1 MTNCTDSGTGQTPRG
16 FWRRVGSWRR
26 VRSTAGFTAGLLALA
41 VFAAPSPGNGA
52 PSEPIIEETRDESK
66 ERKKK
71 DRERRRDGSFKRNIV
86 KERYRDM
93 STAERFPN
101 TDQRE
106 RYEDWVDGVLP
117 IITDAELDYFLAIE
131 EDYRREA
138 FMVEFWKVRDPNPGT
153 SLNEM
158 KVRWRSRSAEALSV
172 FGTLDDARA
181 VFYLFNGPPGRFR
194 LRDGRVLSICYD
206 KSNQLEA
213 WFYGGSD
220 QTQAH
225 FAVVFHRRARL
236 RPYEI
241 WYPGFGLDAWP
252 RRRLPTTNPRLLCAE
267 EFLPLAQQLIRQD
280 PTYPISIERW
290 TTAPDPPEEWLAT
303 FQAET
308 SELPPGAETFPAD
321 VTWVFPGRNQNR
333 TTVQGVVT
341 VPLDELTSRVFAG
354 RELVHLT
361 VTGEVLRNDR
371 VFEQFRYRF
380 ELPVPKG
387 AVTRERIA
395 STAASDLAAG
405 REPDVVVAESA
416 GASVSSEDGGSDTE
430 PPAAVEGDIA
440 QSGQDEAAA
449 VEPSGDPILD
459 EEGSSE
465 ENADDAQTD
474 LPDAPVASDGDRSLA
489 EGTPSAGAPDP
500 ELTLP
505 LVVTRY
511 LRAGDARIL
520 LKIEDVFGDRYSRIE
535 SSLTVPRAADV
546 ESDART
552 LAEAFPYLAEA
563 LEAAERGERYLKIIP
578 PNDPDGQMQYGMQRF
593 ETQAVGEFD
602 EVTFYL
608 DDEPVLT
615 KRSEPFAV
623 SLNLGTLPGLHRVR
637 VGGFVDGKQVA
648 TDEITLNQ
656 GGQRFKI
663 RLTEPRPDVEYTNSA
678 RAVAQVQVPDATELD
693 RVEMY
698 LNEERIA
705 TLYQEPFIT
714 SFPLDQQGISFVR
727 AVAVLV
733 DGSQTEDVAFI
744 NGPEFVD
751 EIDVQYVQVYASITD
766 GNNRAILDL
775 EEEDVTV
782 EEDGTEQEL
791 TRFEFVQELPVHA
804 GLLIDTSTSMEGD
817 IEKVRAAAERFV
829 NGFVRQQDRVTVMSF
844 DTRTQN
850 RIGFTND
857 KEALVQALAGL
868 EATGSTALYDATVYA
883 LSYFDGITTQRALLL
898 LSDGEDETSLFD
910 FDRTVEVARRSGV
923 AIFAIGLGKAA
934 GDRSSRRTLTT
945 LSEETGGRAFFI
957 DTVDELDRIYAE
969 IDQDLRTRYLMVYQ
983 STSDKAENEFRA
995 IKVKVKRRGA
1005 NVRTMSGYYP

>member
-1 MTNCTDSGTGQTPRG
+1 M
-16 FWRRVGSWRR
+16 GS
-26 VRSTAGFTAGLLALA
+26 VAE
-41 VFAAPSPGNGA
+41 V
-52 PSEPIIEETRDESK
+52 EKKRDESEDDGK
-66 ERKKK
+66 KKKK
-71 DRERRRDGSFKRNIV
+71 DRDRRRDGSFKRNIV
-86 KERYRDM
+86 KERYRNM
-93 STAERFPN
+93 STVERFPT

-117 IITDAELDYFLAIE
+117 IITDAELDYFLKLE

-138 FMVEFWKVRDPNPGT
+138 FMVEFWRVRDPNPGT

-181 VFYLFNGPPGRFR
+181 VFFLFNGPPGRFV

-206 KSNQLEA
+206 KSNQLEI

-220 QTQAH
+220 QTQAR

-241 WYPGFGLDAWP
+241 WYPGFGIDAWP

-267 EFLPLAQQLIRQD
+267 EFLPLAQGMISQD

-290 TTAPDPPEEWLAT
+290 TTAPPPPEEWLAT

-308 SELPPGAETFPAD
+308 SELPPGAETFPAE
-321 VTWVFPGRNQNR
+321 VTWMFPGRNQNR
-333 TTVQGVVT
+333 TTLQGVVT
-341 VPLDELTSRVFAG
+341 VPVDQLTSRVFAG

-380 ELPVPKG
+380 ELPVPEG
-387 AVTRERIA
+387 AVTRERIESA
-395 STAASDLAAG
+395 AASDLAAG
-405 REPDVVVAESA
+405 READVVSGPEQAEEQVSGQPGELADGQGAQATAEPAEDSGTEAGEEPDAANAPPAGAGDAPAPAESEAAEGEA
-416 GASVSSEDGGSDTE
+416 GARGT
-430 PPAAVEGDIA
+430 VEGEEA
-440 QSGQDEAAA
+440 VAGEAANT
-449 VEPSGDPILD
+449 EITLD
-459 EEGSSE
+459 
-465 ENADDAQTD
+465 ADQ
-474 LPDAPVASDGDRSLA
+474 L
-489 EGTPSAGAPDP
+489 
-500 ELTLP
+500 LP

-511 LRAGDARIL
+511 LRPGEARLL

-535 SSLTVPRAADV
+535 STVTVPRPADV

-552 LAEAFPYLAEA
+552 LVEAFPFLAEA
-563 LEAAERGERYLKIIP
+563 LEAAERGERYLKLIP
-578 PNDPDGQMQYGMQRF
+578 PNDTDGQMQYGMQRF

-608 DDEPVLT
+608 DDEAVLT
-615 KRSEPFAV
+615 KRSAPFAV

-714 SFPLDQQGISFVR
+714 SFPLGQQGISFVR

-744 NGPEFVD
+744 NGPEFTD

-775 EEEDVTV
+775 TEEDVTV
-782 EEDGTEQEL
+782 EEDGVEQTL

-829 NGFVRQQDRVTVMSF
+829 GGCVPQQDRVTVMSF

-857 KEALVQALAGL
+857 KEDLVQALAGL
-868 EATGSTALYDATVYA
+868 EASGSTALYDATVYA

-910 FDRTVEVARRSGV
+910 FERTVEVARRSGV

-934 GDRSSRRTLTT
+934 QERGSRRTLTT

-957 DTVDELDRIYAE
+957 DSVDELDRIYAE

-995 IKVKVKRRGA
+995 VKVKVKRRGA
-1005 NVRTMSGYYP
+1005 DVRTMSGYYP

>member
-1 MTNCTDSGTGQTPRG
+1 MMNPY
-16 FWRRVGSWRR
+16 
-26 VRSTAGFTAGLLALA
+26 STSVPAGFGSARRA
-41 VFAAPSPGNGA
+41 VTVWAAVLFFLVGVAAPTEASQGSA
-52 PSEPIIEETRDESK
+52 VVAEEDGDGSK
-66 ERKKK
+66 QKKK

-93 STAERFPN
+93 TSEQRFPN

-138 FMVEFWKVRDPNPGT
+138 FMVEFWRVRDPNPGT

-181 VFYLFNGPPGRFR
+181 VFYLFNGPPGRFV

-206 KSNQLEA
+206 KSNQLEI

-220 QTQAH
+220 QSQAR
-225 FAVVFHRRARL
+225 FAVIFHRRARL

-252 RRRLPTTNPRLLCAE
+252 RRRLPTTNPRLLCAD
-267 EFLPLAQQLIRQD
+267 EFLPLAQGLISQD
-280 PTYPISIERW
+280 PTYPINIERW

-308 SELPPGAETFPAD
+308 SELPPGAETFPAE

-341 VPLDELTSRVFAG
+341 VPLDQLTSRVFAG

-395 STAASDLAAG
+395 SAAATDLAAG
-405 REPDVVVAESA
+405 REPVMDSVDV
-416 GASVSSEDGGSDTE
+416 D
-430 PPAAVEGDIA
+430 
-440 QSGQDEAAA
+440 AAA
-449 VEPSGDPILD
+449 SEPSGLEVAEPEGGEEAVAEPPTTAGAPLTENGLTGSGPTENSTAGNGPAANPD
-459 EEGSSE
+459 EGTSE
-465 ENADDAQTD
+465 ENPPGEAATEVA
-474 LPDAPVASDGDRSLA
+474 AP
-489 EGTPSAGAPDP
+489 APT
-500 ELTLP
+500 EANQLLP

-511 LRAGDARIL
+511 LRAGDARLL

-535 SSLTVPRAADV
+535 STIEVPRPADV

-552 LAEAFPYLAEA
+552 LVEAFPFLAEA
-563 LEAAERGERYLKIIP
+563 LEAAERGERYLKLIP
-578 PNDPDGQMQYGMQRF
+578 PNETDGQMQYGMQRF
-593 ETQAVGEFD
+593 ETQAVGDFD

-615 KRSEPFAV
+615 KRSAPFAV

-637 VGGFVDGKQVA
+637 VGGFIDGKQVA

-663 RLTEPRPDVEYTNSA
+663 RLTEPRPDLEYTNSA
-678 RAVAQVQVPDATELD
+678 RAVAQVQIPDASELD

-714 SFPLDQQGISFVR
+714 SFPLAQQGISFVR
-727 AVAVLV
+727 AVAILT

-744 NGPEFVD
+744 NGPEFTD

-766 GNNRAILDL
+766 GSNRAILDL
-775 EEEDVTV
+775 SQEDVTV
-782 EEDGTEQEL
+782 EEDGVEQSL

-829 NGFVRQQDRVTVMSF
+829 EGFVRRQDRVTVMSF

-857 KEALVQALAGL
+857 KEDLVQALAGL
-868 EATGSTALYDATVYA
+868 EASGSTALYDATVYA

-934 GDRSSRRTLTT
+934 QDRGSRRTLTT

-957 DTVDELDRIYAE
+957 DSVDELDRIYAE

-983 STSDKAENEFRA
+983 STSDKPENEFRA
-995 IKVKVKRRGA
+995 VKVKVKRRGA
-1005 NVRTMSGYYP
+1005 DVRTMSGYYP